1 MKKTKLPTAE
11 DKIKEFLSLSTLSG
25 RQNRDVETAL
35 IEFGKLCAKRA
46 LEEAADKAYDKAQKE
61 HRGEFINLNFK

>member
-1 MKKTKLPTAE
+1 MKKTKLRTAE

-46 LEEAADKAYDKAQKE
+46 LEEAKSVSDLIIIDD
-61 HRGEFINLNFK
+61 ILNQIEIK

>member
-1 MKKTKLPTAE
+1 MKKTKLRTAE

-25 RQNRDVETAL
+25 RQNRDAETAL

-46 LEEAADKAYDKAQKE
+46 LEEAKSVSDLIIIDD
-61 HRGEFINLNFK
+61 ILNQIEIK

>member
-1 MKKTKLPTAE
+1 MKKIPTAE

-46 LEEAADKAYDKAQKE
+46 LKEAAEKKYITLYLERRK
-61 HRGEFINLNFK
+61 

>member
-1 MKKTKLPTAE
+1 MEKTKLPTAE

-46 LEEAADKAYDKAQKE
+46 LKEAAGKRQ
-61 HRGEFINLNFK
+61 L